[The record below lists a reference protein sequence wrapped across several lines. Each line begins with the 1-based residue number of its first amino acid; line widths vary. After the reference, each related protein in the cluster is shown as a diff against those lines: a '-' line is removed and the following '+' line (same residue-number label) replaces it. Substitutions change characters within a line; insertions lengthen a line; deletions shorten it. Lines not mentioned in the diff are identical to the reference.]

1 MQNCAAEKYSRISRL
16 YDLFE
21 WPMERF
27 VFRRL
32 RIEAVDRAEGRTLEV
47 GVGTGKNL
55 EHYPADLDLSAI
67 DFSPGMLDV
76 AAEKADK
83 LGLSNLD
90 LREMDVEALDYED
103 DSFQTVISTFV
114 FCTVPEPMAG
124 LREIR
129 RVLKPEGR
137 AVFLEHM
144 KSDSHLLNF
153 FLHIMNVFTRLLLGT
168 SMVRKTLDN
177 IQAAGFEI
185 LTVENRLFDVV
196 RIIVA
201 GKGPGRIQ
209 SGDREESG

>member
-1 MQNCAAEKYSRISRL
+1 MQNCAAGKYSRISRL

-32 RIEAVDRAEGRTLEV
+32 RINAVDRTEGRTLEV
-47 GVGTGKNL
+47 GVGTGNNL
-55 EHYPADLDLSAI
+55 EHYPAHLDISAI
-67 DFSPGMLDV
+67 DFSPGMLAV
-76 AAEKADK
+76 AAKKADR

-90 LREMDVEALDYED
+90 LREMDVEDLDYES

-114 FCTVPEPMAG
+114 FCTVPNPMAG

-129 RVLKPEGR
+129 RVLKPEGKV
-137 AVFLEHM
+137 VFLEHM
-144 KSDSHLLNF
+144 KSDSPLLNF
-153 FLHIMNVFTRLLLGT
+153 FLHIMNVFARLLLGT
-168 SMVRKTLDN
+168 SMVRKTLES
-177 IQAAGFEI
+177 IHAAGFEI
-185 LTVENRLFDVV
+185 LSVENRLFDVV

-201 GKGPGRIQ
+201 GKGSGRIQ